1 MAGKSQRR
9 FEFGWLEVIGL
20 VLVFSIGAT
29 AVFLLGIF
37 VGKGLQEQRIRRE
50 DRTVRLTIDGLTTG
64 TAAIVDDVQL
74 LGQLGGPQASPG
86 IELQV
91 RAIPSPT
98 SVQPIASP
106 GTSPTPFRAPAA
118 TPTMRTA
125 LPTARPSPLPTASV
139 VDAVTGGDQGR
150 WSVQVNATRDPMVA
164 RQLVGSLRA
173 KGYRAYEVRVRLQG
187 ETWFRVRVGRF
198 GTMEDA
204 TGTVVR
210 LKGRDGFTRAFL
222 VEE

>member
-50 DRTVRLTIDGLTTG
+50 DRTVRLTIDGLTAG
-64 TAAIVDDVQL
+64 PAAIVDDVQL

-98 SVQPIASP
+98 SVQPMASP